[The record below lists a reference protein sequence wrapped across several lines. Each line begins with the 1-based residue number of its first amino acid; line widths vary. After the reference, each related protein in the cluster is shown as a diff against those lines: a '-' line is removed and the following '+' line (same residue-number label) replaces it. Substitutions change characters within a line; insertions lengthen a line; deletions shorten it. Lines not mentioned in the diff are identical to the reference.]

1 MIKPQDLL
9 VVIQA
14 AAVRQRWTVNL
25 MAESLELPPATVHRS
40 IMRCREMG
48 LFSDDIARIDPYL
61 VEEFLVHVVRFEFPP
76 RWIGTSRGV
85 PTAWS
90 ADPLKSVL
98 RSDRTSDTVVWPLE
112 AGRRSGRGLEPI
124 HPNLVKFEKSN
135 PEVYAWGTLVDAI
148 RIGGARDKSAA
159 KELLTL
165 RIDATLRPRHERSL
179 A

>member
-14 AAVRQRWTVNL
+14 AAVRQSWTVNL

-40 IMRCREMG
+40 ITRCREMG
-48 LFSDDIARIDPYL
+48 LFRDNIAKIDPYL

-76 RWIGTSRGV
+76 RWVGASKGV

-90 ADPLKSVL
+90 AEPLRSVL
-98 RSDRTSDTVVWPLE
+98 RSDRKSDTVVWPSDS
-112 AGRRSGRGLEPI
+112 GRRSGRGLEPI
-124 HPNLVKFEKSN
+124 HPNFVRFEKSN

-159 KELLTL
+159 KKLLAL
-165 RIDATLRPRHERSL
+165 RIDSTLEPRHEPSF